1 METSGDM
8 NNKKEIEK
16 IVSQLNCPR
25 ALKCYQTRQEQFAK
39 AKQIGEAVCQLKC
52 LEITPLECPF
62 AQFSADARSYVCT
75 CLVRIYIAG
84 KMSATKQ

>member
-8 NNKKEIEK
+8 SNNKEIEK

-25 ALKCYQTRQEQFAK
+25 ALKCYQARQETFAK
-39 AKQIGEAVCQLKC
+39 PKQTGEAVCQLEC

-62 AQFSADARSYVCT
+62 AQFSGAARSYVCT